1 MIAITGDL
9 KGYQAWVQRSCSR
22 WLLKDYLK
30 SLEEIRLY
38 LVCWDDMVADEVT
51 TAPSLTKSKG
61 RRRKHERQES
71 RLPKEKKRGPRGD

>member
-1 MIAITGDL
+1 MGA
-9 KGYQAWVQRSCSR
+9 CSR

-38 LVCWDDMVADEVT
+38 LVCWDDMVADGVT
-51 TAPSLTKSKG
+51 AAPPLTKSKG
-61 RRRKHERQES
+61 RQRKHERQES